1 MRNFRE
7 TIFLFR
13 WKPFYSAFKFILI
26 QDDPYWW
33 QARREWDR
41 SMRAGLIPS
50 RALQV
55 DVCWDDLVS
64 L

>member
-1 MRNFRE
+1 MTPKVSLN
-7 TIFLFR
+7 
-13 WKPFYSAFKFILI
+13 FILI

-55 DVCWDDLVS
+55 DACQDDLVS